1 MEYSAAK
8 LVLETL
14 HTYGELN
21 VYCDGHGCRHVFL
34 ADPDDPRTVLL
45 VQAEE
50 GPPSLRTY
58 CPQCFESLLLN
69 IKQETRKEDK
79 PMYDIEKNVPV
90 SPKIYGGGPRSIY
103 PFIKMEIGDSFLVPC
118 GGPDKLKTRNR
129 VNSSLRHYIRD
140 GRKFSIR
147 NVQDGVRCWR
157 VA

>member
-50 GPPSLRTY
+50 VPPLYELTA
-58 CPQCFESLLLN
+58 
-69 IKQETRKEDK
+69 
-79 PMYDIEKNVPV
+79 
-90 SPKIYGGGPRSIY
+90 
-103 PFIKMEIGDSFLVPC
+103 
-118 GGPDKLKTRNR
+118 
-129 VNSSLRHYIRD
+129 
-140 GRKFSIR
+140 R
-147 NVQDGVRCWR
+147 NVLNRCY
-157 VA
+157 